1 MIFVRSLESIACHL
15 DSGVFG
21 EGHFALISHRV
32 GLPRGYP
39 ENLERACSRADGGG
53 KPDPTDRYKDWGDTL
68 GRAQTRSF
76 PLFSLGFGLFGGL
89 ESGCVPILLQGWI
102 GFRPILKAGS

>member
-1 MIFVRSLESIACHL
+1 MAFLVRAILLLFPIEW
-15 DSGVFG
+15 
-21 EGHFALISHRV
+21 
-32 GLPRGYP
+32 GYP

-53 KPDPTDRYKDWGDTL
+53 KPDPIDRYKDWGDTL
-68 GRAQTRSF
+68 GLLQTRSF

>member
-1 MIFVRSLESIACHL
+1 MIFCRSLESVACRL

-21 EGHFALISHRV
+21 KGHFCSYFPSSGGA
-32 GLPRGYP
+32 
-39 ENLERACSRADGGG
+39 ENFERACSRADGGG
-53 KPDPTDRYKDWGDTL
+53 KPDPIDRYKDWGDTL

-76 PLFSLGFGLFGGL
+76 PRFSVGFGLFGGL
-89 ESGCVPILLQGWI
+89 ESGYAPILLQGWI